1 MNNHGRWRAEIQFQR
16 GRSVLVQSE
25 QISPLKVAKP
35 FLSPSGGLM
44 IYLMDCSPGLFG
56 GDTQHLECY
65 LKAGASL
72 YLTTQS
78 ACKLHPS
85 TSEGCSRQ
93 VQKFHIQAEA
103 LLEYFPEPLVPLAGA
118 DHEGET
124 EIWLTH
130 GAQAIFGEV
139 ISAGR
144 VGRGELFQYRR
155 LVSRL
160 SVYWEGTLTVFDPL
174 QLQPEQGDETKNTF
188 AGYTHLATLWVL
200 SERAGEEE
208 VTALRGL
215 LSSSRGAGRIYGGCS
230 RLPYGGVVLRALGSS
245 AWELQDLL
253 YQCWTLLRGRM
264 FHQPALKV
272 RK

>member
-1 MNNHGRWRAEIQFQR
+1 MKNHGRWRAEIQCHS

-25 QISPLKVAKP
+25 QVYPLKVAKP
-35 FLSPSGGLM
+35 FRGSSGELM

-56 GDTQHLECY
+56 GDSQHLECY
-65 LKAGASL
+65 LKPGASL

-85 TSEGCSRQ
+85 PSRNCSRQ
-93 VQKFHIQAEA
+93 VQTFHVQAEA
-103 LLEYFPEPLVPLAGA
+103 LLEYFPEPLLPLAGA
-118 DHEGET
+118 IHKGDT

-130 GAQAIFGEV
+130 GAQAIIGEV

-144 VGRGELFQYRR
+144 VGRGEQFQYRR
-155 LVSRL
+155 LVSRF
-160 SVYWEGTLTVFDPL
+160 SVYWEGRLTVFDAL
-174 QLQPEQGDETKNTF
+174 QLEPSRWDPTRNTF
-188 AGYTHLATLWVL
+188 AGYTHLATLWLL

-208 VTALRGL
+208 IAALRGL
-215 LSSSRGAGRIYGGCS
+215 FSSPYWNGRIYAGCS
-230 RLPYGGVVLRALGSS
+230 RLSYGGIVLRALGLS

-253 YQCWTLLRGRM
+253 YQCWTLLRGSM
-264 FHQPALKV
+264 LNKPALQV